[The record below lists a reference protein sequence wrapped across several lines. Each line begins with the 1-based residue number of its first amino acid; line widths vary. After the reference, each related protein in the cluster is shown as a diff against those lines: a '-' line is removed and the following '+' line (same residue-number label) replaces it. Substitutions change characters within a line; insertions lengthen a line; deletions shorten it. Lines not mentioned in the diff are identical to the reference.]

1 MTLMDL
7 ISSDPSSAKPS
18 SSSSTAAP
26 PPESPKNASVGAP
39 VPVVV
44 DRKSKKGSLM
54 QIQSDTISAAKAAF
68 NPVRTNIMP
77 QKQKTKPVSYAQLAR
92 SIHELAAT
100 SDQKSSQRQLV
111 HHVFP
116 KLAVYNSVDPSLA
129 PSLLMVCANS
139 SFVINCC

>member
-77 QKQKTKPVSYAQLAR
+77 QKQKTKV
-92 SIHELAAT
+92 
-100 SDQKSSQRQLV
+100 LV
-111 HHVFP
+111 FNFP
-116 KLAVYNSVDPSLA
+116 EDETP
-129 PSLLMVCANS
+129 
-139 SFVINCC
+139 NCVLVGLYTIT

>member
-7 ISSDPSSAKPS
+7 ISSDPSSAKSS

-26 PPESPKNASVGAP
+26 PPESPTNASVGAP

-44 DRKSKKGSLM
+44 DRKSKRGTLM

-77 QKQKTKPVSYAQLAR
+77 QKQKKKVILFYFPD
-92 SIHELAAT
+92 EL
-100 SDQKSSQRQLV
+100 
-111 HHVFP
+111 
-116 KLAVYNSVDPSLA
+116 
-129 PSLLMVCANS
+129 
-139 SFVINCC
+139 